1 MGSKAKAFPL
11 NSEVKKNKQTKTQ
24 KSQFPLG
31 KGSGMIVST
40 EDGTLEIPNP
50 QRLYDRVGKHL
61 SIINKNG
68 RIITHI

>member
-50 QRLYDRVGKHL
+50 QRLYD
-61 SIINKNG
+61 
-68 RIITHI
+68 